1 MNTQELILKGLI
13 ENDAFSRK
21 TIPYIKVE
29 YFEGPERIVFQMILQ
44 YVVAYSKL
52 PSVDVLKIEYESSDV
67 DDTNVVNVISNMS
80 EETEKMEEQWI
91 LDKTEKW
98 CKDRA
103 MYLAIMESI
112 QIIDGKHKEKSEGS
126 IPDIMTAALAIN
138 FDENVGHD
146 YTADAEDRFE
156 FYHRTEERV
165 PFDLDMMNQIT
176 KGGAPRKTLNI
187 IMSGTGG
194 GKSLMMCHMASA
206 ALAQGRNVLYI
217 TCEMAEERIA
227 ERIDANLFDIPLDD
241 LVNVSKEVFTS
252 KINRIKAA
260 STGKLIVKEYPTGI
274 AHVGHFRALLN
285 DLKLKKGFMPDI
297 IYVDYLNICA
307 SSRMKGL
314 GGAINSYSLV
324 KAIAEEVRGLAVEF
338 NVPIWSATQTN
349 RDGFDNSDADLTNVA
364 ESFGLPA
371 TADFMIVIINTEELA
386 ANNRIMIK
394 QLKNRYRDVNVD
406 KRFLLGSDRPYMR
419 LYDVD
424 NATDGLMQ
432 DTPSP
437 SAATGASKSASKK
450 MDTSD
455 FKM

>member
-1 MNTQELILKGLI
+1 
-13 ENDAFSRK
+13 
-21 TIPYIKVE
+21 
-29 YFEGPERIVFQMILQ
+29 
-44 YVVAYSKL
+44 
-52 PSVDVLKIEYESSDV
+52 
-67 DDTNVVNVISNMS
+67 
-80 EETEKMEEQWI
+80 
-91 LDKTEKW
+91 
-98 CKDRA
+98 
-103 MYLAIMESI
+103 
-112 QIIDGKHKEKSEGS
+112 
-126 IPDIMTAALAIN
+126 
-138 FDENVGHD
+138 
-146 YTADAEDRFE
+146 
-156 FYHRTEERV
+156 
-165 PFDLDMMNQIT
+165 
-176 KGGAPRKTLNI
+176 
-187 IMSGTGG
+187 
-194 GKSLMMCHMASA
+194 
-206 ALAQGRNVLYI
+206 
-217 TCEMAEERIA
+217 MAEERIA